1 MSSAERAPRILCA
14 GIIVLDEVFRVD
26 EFPQPDGKVQARG
39 FFVVN
44 GGCAANAAVAI
55 ARLGGRAALA
65 GPMGGP
71 AGEDENGDRVLKALA
86 RENVDCTA
94 CQRIDGLGTALSA
107 IFMNARGDRTI
118 VTYRDERIA
127 AAMPRDPERI
137 VDTADAV
144 LADNRYPEF
153 VRPICEAARR
163 RKLPVVLDGD
173 RPTIEDDP
181 LFRVASHVVFSW
193 ECLRETTGIADLGE
207 GLLRIAGKTDAF
219 LAVSNGPEDIV
230 YLDRGKVR
238 RLPVFKIAAVDTLGA
253 GDAFHGGFAVALA
266 EGRNEVDAMRFGA
279 AVAGIKCTRIG
290 GSAGAPTRAEV
301 EAFLAQNET
310 VRIQPPAEGPLPPAP
325 QRVG

>member
-1 MSSAERAPRILCA
+1 MSSAEPTPRILCA

-26 EFPQPDGKVQARG
+26 EFPQPDGKVQAQE

-94 CQRIDGLGTALSA
+94 CQRIGGFATALSA

-127 AAMPRDPERI
+127 AAPPDDPER
-137 VDTADAV
+137 VVNAADAV
-144 LADNRYPEF
+144 LADNRYPGF

-163 RKLPVVLDGD
+163 RNLPVVLDGD

-181 LFRVASHVVFSW
+181 LFRVASHVIFSC
-193 ECLRETTGIADLGE
+193 ECLRETTGVADLGE
-207 GLLRIAGKTDAF
+207 GLRRIAGRTDAF
-219 LAVSNGPEDIV
+219 LAVSNGPDDIV
-230 YLDRGKVR
+230 YLDRGRVC

-253 GDAFHGGFAVALA
+253 GDVFHGGFVMALA
-266 EGRNEVDAMRFGA
+266 EGRTEVDAMRFGA

-290 GSAGAPTRAEV
+290 GSAGAPRRAEV
-301 EAFLAQNET
+301 EAFMARHSAMPAAQPGAAGAAQQ
-310 VRIQPPAEGPLPPAP
+310 VD
-325 QRVG
+325 